1 MNRHDR
7 AFIADVFGLTEGEVP
22 DFARPTCPSC
32 ANFKAKL
39 DREKMAKV
47 VYHHIHGD
55 NLDESCVYGMR
66 NKMMNLADAIIKHLT
81 E

>member
-39 DREKMAKV
+39 DREKMV
-47 VYHHIHGD
+47 TYLLNR
-55 NLDESCVYGMR
+55 NLFPVGSTVTNGNRVAYGVS
-66 NKMMNLADAIIKHLT
+66 KALIAYLT